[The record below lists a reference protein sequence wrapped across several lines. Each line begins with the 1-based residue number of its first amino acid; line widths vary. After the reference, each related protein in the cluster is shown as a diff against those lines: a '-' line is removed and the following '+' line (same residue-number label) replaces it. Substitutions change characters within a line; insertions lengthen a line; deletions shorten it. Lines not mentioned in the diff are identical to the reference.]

1 MLKAFPF
8 YSLRSELVVP
18 RLFPYHPSRGRDDLL
33 LGLSKRTGP
42 EVFFA
47 SISLAYCFTV
57 ANVVQNFPASRTAR
71 FPSCSSRRILS
82 VVSLSWRCFWWHSLA
97 RTLGHW
103 PKGTILRAFVVAHWR
118 MAASIFHYG
127 KGEIETFAYV
137 CLVWRSNAA
146 LMIDLQWL
154 VMEYSMIW
162 LHNMIT

>member
-1 MLKAFPF
+1 MATLSVPNASFPF

-18 RLFPYHPSRGRDDLL
+18 RLFPYHPSRGHDDLL

-57 ANVVQNFPASRTAR
+57 ANVIQNFPASRTAR

-103 PKGTILRAFVVAHWR
+103 PRAQFWELLWSPIEGWQPQF
-118 MAASIFHYG
+118 SIMG
-127 KGEIETFAYV
+127 KVRLKTFAYGIRLLSLEKQ
-137 CLVWRSNAA
+137 CC
-146 LMIDLQWL
+146 IDDWL
-154 VMEYSMIW
+154 AMARHGI
-162 LHNMIT
+162 